1 MRSLE
6 FEELNEVQGGRISSG
21 LAVSILGLVS
31 DVYTLVEAALNV
43 EYASLG
49 SGSSVD
55 NSGFNA
61 MGDYSNGMCSR

>member
-6 FEELNEVQGGRISSG
+6 FEELNEVQGGRISIG
-21 LAVSILGLVS
+21 LAVSILGLIS

-55 NSGFNA
+55 HSGFNA